1 MSSEQKD
8 RSKRIFHRI
17 APIYSLFY
25 QYQKREYQR
34 VFQKM
39 ASMLDLQS
47 YKTVLD
53 VGCGTGALCS
63 VFSEAGFAV
72 ACAEPVERMIAIG
85 RSKEENKSVN
95 FVLADA
101 LQGLPFPDKSFN
113 IAISAYVA
121 HGMKP
126 EARSRLYDEMSRVS
140 INLVILHDYNQ
151 NRSLLTNIVE
161 RMEGGDYFGFIK
173 NVRSELKEHFQ
184 NVQVEDVGT
193 RSAWYICRL

>member
-1 MSSEQKD
+1 MSTEQEEKA
-8 RSKRIFHRI
+8 KKIFHRI

-25 QYQKREYQR
+25 RNQKREYRR

-39 ASMLDLQS
+39 AQILDLYS
-47 YKTVLD
+47 FETILD

-63 VFSEAGFAV
+63 VFNEAGFKV
-72 ACAEPVERMIAIG
+72 TCAEPVKRMIEIG
-85 RSKEENKSVN
+85 RSKEENKSVD

-113 IAISAYVA
+113 IAIAAYVA
-121 HGMKP
+121 HGMKA

-140 INLVILHDYNQ
+140 RNLVILHDYNH
-151 NRSLLTNIVE
+151 NRSLLTDIIE
-161 RMEGGDYFGFIK
+161 RMEGGDYFGFIR
-173 NVRSELKEHFQ
+173 NVKAELAEHFQ
-184 NVQVEDVGT
+184 SVQVEHIGP